1 MQTKEKPVVLVSPLD
16 WGMGHAT
23 RCIPIIEQLL
33 SLGAEVILFA
43 SENVLLRLSSHFPE
57 LEKIPSYS
65 HDVNYSR
72 SYLAWLSILFQ
83 LNRIKSEE
91 SKSYAQLQRIIKNR
105 QIDLIISD
113 NRYFVR
119 DESIKSIII
128 CHQLNPVSPIA
139 ILQPL
144 IRKISAKLLNQFD
157 EIYLPDVINS
167 KSLSGSLSSNSQIL
181 KPVVKMGLLSR
192 FSTDFNDK
200 SKSGHLLIASGPE
213 PQLSM
218 IIDLF
223 IKVYS
228 ASVIELTIITP
239 NTTHKDFCDVK
250 NIRIL
255 VNPNDET
262 FKNTV
267 ISSEFIICRGGYSSI
282 MDLLS
287 LNRRALL
294 VPTPGQTEQ
303 EYLSKHLEGFGFSR
317 ITQKQL
323 SNINNPN
330 HLPRPKEK
338 DNSFDQSNLSSYRET
353 ISETL
358 KNLNRSE

>member
-23 RCIPIIEQLL
+23 RCIPIIEQLQ

-43 SENVLLRLSSHFPE
+43 SENVLIRLSSNFPE

-65 HDVNYSR
+65 HDVKYSG

-83 LNRIKSEE
+83 LNRIRKKE
-91 SKSYAQLQRIIKNR
+91 SKSYAQLQRVIKNR

-119 DESIKSIII
+119 DENIKSIII
-128 CHQLNPVSPIA
+128 CHQLNPISPSA
-139 ILQPL
+139 VLQPL

-157 EIYLPDVINS
+157 EIWLPDVINS
-167 KSLSGSLSSNSQIL
+167 KPLSGVLSSNNHII
-181 KPVVKMGLLSR
+181 KPVKKIGLLSR
-192 FSTDFNDK
+192 FSSDFNER
-200 SKSGHLLIASGPE
+200 SESGHLLIASGPE
-213 PQLSM
+213 PQLS
-218 IIDLF
+218 ILIQL
-223 IKVYS
+223 ITKIYS
-228 ASVIELTIITP
+228 SSVIELTIITP
-239 NTTHKDFCDVK
+239 SAYYKDLSDVK
-250 NIRIL
+250 NIKVL
-255 VNPNDET
+255 VNPNDEI
-262 FKNTV
+262 FRNAV
-267 ISSEFIICRGGYSSI
+267 ISSKFIICRGGYSSI

-287 LNRRALL
+287 LNKRALL

-323 SNINNPN
+323 CKINNPDL
-330 HLPRPKEK
+330 LPKPKENY
-338 DNSFDQSNLSSYRET
+338 NSLDQSNLSAYEKI
-353 ISETL
+353 ISESII
-358 KNLNRSE
+358 KLNRSE